1 MSRRAAPSRRAA
13 DARGRWAE
21 TLVAVWL
28 WAKGYRILAR
38 RLQTPYGEI
47 DILALS
53 GRTLVVVEV
62 KARTAPDAGTSLIS
76 PTQQQRL
83 GRAGL
88 VAARDLRLSD
98 RPLRFDLVV
107 VPRRGWPKHHRGSFD
122 GAPTPDR
129 HRH

>member
-1 MSRRAAPSRRAA
+1 VSKPAKQPRRAA

-21 TLVAVWL
+21 TLVALWL
-28 WAKGYRILAR
+28 WAKGYKIVAR
-38 RLQTPYGEI
+38 RLQTGFGEI

-62 KARTAPDAGTSLIS
+62 KARSALAPGTTLIS
-76 PTQQQRL
+76 PHQQQRL
-83 GRAGL
+83 GRAAL

-107 VPRRGWPKHHRGSFD
+107 VPRRGWPRHHRGCFD
-122 GAPTPDR
+122 GAPIGDF